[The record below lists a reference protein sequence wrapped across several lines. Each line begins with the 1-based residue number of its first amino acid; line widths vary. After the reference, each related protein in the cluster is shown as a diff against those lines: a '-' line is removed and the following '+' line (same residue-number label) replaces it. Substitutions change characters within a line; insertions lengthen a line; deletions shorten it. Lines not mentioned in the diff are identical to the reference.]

1 MNKSYLHYIFQKY
14 IDNFET
20 LNNKTNKETYKW
32 EVAQAFQSFD
42 VDAEDF
48 EKMLK
53 EMWKVS
59 ENLIDSAQS
68 LPFYALVKFSEEE
81 PDTVREMFK
90 KLFSDEH
97 MNYTDKQKTIDEF
110 IESSE
115 ALRKKIRSGKQALC
129 KQSTFCNVISVFS
142 LPRQQFRI

>member
-1 MNKSYLHYIFQKY
+1 
-14 IDNFET
+14 
-20 LNNKTNKETYKW
+20 
-32 EVAQAFQSFD
+32 
-42 VDAEDF
+42 
-48 EKMLK
+48 MLK

-97 MNYTDKQKTIDEF
+97 MNYTDKQKAIDEF

-115 ALRKKIRSGKQALC
+115 ALRKKIRSEKITLNSEEIMQKINKYLPLLNNEYHII
-129 KQSTFCNVISVFS
+129 SNVERARKELQPYLEYLIN
-142 LPRQQFRI
+142 

>member
-1 MNKSYLHYIFQKY
+1 
-14 IDNFET
+14 
-20 LNNKTNKETYKW
+20 
-32 EVAQAFQSFD
+32 
-42 VDAEDF
+42 
-48 EKMLK
+48 MLK

-97 MNYTDKQKTIDEF
+97 MNYTDKQKATMNTPLYLTLSAQEK
-110 IESSE
+110 SCSH
-115 ALRKKIRSGKQALC
+115 
-129 KQSTFCNVISVFS
+129 T
-142 LPRQQFRI
+142 

>member
-1 MNKSYLHYIFQKY
+1 
-14 IDNFET
+14 
-20 LNNKTNKETYKW
+20 
-32 EVAQAFQSFD
+32 
-42 VDAEDF
+42 
-48 EKMLK
+48 
-53 EMWKVS
+53 MWKVS

-115 ALRKKIRSGKQALC
+115 ALRKKYAPENRLYANNQRSVMSYL
-129 KQSTFCNVISVFS
+129 F
-142 LPRQQFRI
+142 FRYPDSNFGYKAT

>member
-68 LPFYALVKFSEEE
+68 LPFYALVKF
-81 PDTVREMFK
+81 F
-90 KLFSDEH
+90 
-97 MNYTDKQKTIDEF
+97 
-110 IESSE
+110 
-115 ALRKKIRSGKQALC
+115 
-129 KQSTFCNVISVFS
+129 
-142 LPRQQFRI
+142 

>member
-42 VDAEDF
+42 VNAEDF

-97 MNYTDKQKTIDEF
+97 MNYTDKQKAIDEF

-115 ALRKKIRSGKQALC
+115 ALRKKYAPKKLR
-129 KQSTFCNVISVFS
+129 
-142 LPRQQFRI
+142 

>member
-1 MNKSYLHYIFQKY
+1 
-14 IDNFET
+14 
-20 LNNKTNKETYKW
+20 
-32 EVAQAFQSFD
+32 
-42 VDAEDF
+42 
-48 EKMLK
+48 MLK

-97 MNYTDKQKTIDEF
+97 MNYTD
-110 IESSE
+110 
-115 ALRKKIRSGKQALC
+115 
-129 KQSTFCNVISVFS
+129 
-142 LPRQQFRI
+142 

>member
-48 EKMLK
+48 EK
-53 EMWKVS
+53 
-59 ENLIDSAQS
+59 
-68 LPFYALVKFSEEE
+68 
-81 PDTVREMFK
+81 
-90 KLFSDEH
+90 
-97 MNYTDKQKTIDEF
+97 
-110 IESSE
+110 
-115 ALRKKIRSGKQALC
+115 C
-129 KQSTFCNVISVFS
+129 
-142 LPRQQFRI
+142 